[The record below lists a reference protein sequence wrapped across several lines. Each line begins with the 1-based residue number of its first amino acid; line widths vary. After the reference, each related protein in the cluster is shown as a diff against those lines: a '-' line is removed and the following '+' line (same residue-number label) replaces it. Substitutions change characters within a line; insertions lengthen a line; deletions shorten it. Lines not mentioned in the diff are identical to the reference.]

1 MQMLL
6 YICRKYE
13 AMIPTFFLE
22 IDETTQTGVE
32 RISLVARPAVEID
45 FLRFNKQP
53 EKQLYE
59 ITDNEK
65 REVFGVV
72 MLPDTPIY
80 RNNERMGEHNVVFTK
95 EMVKKIAQR
104 FFNEFGTKAVNLDH
118 TNDTNDVTIYESYI
132 VERERGKLAP
142 ESFENVPDGTWLAS
156 MKVNSD
162 QLWGQIKA
170 GTYNGFSVE
179 GFFTYG
185 ESFNKFNLKNHE
197 MEEVKKMLFSMKK
210 TIGKMIHKFAEA
222 VAEDGTVL
230 LWADDVQPTVG
241 TLVSTY
247 DDAGEVVPAMAG
259 TYVIE
264 GTTWVIGEGG
274 AITEVIPAEASE
286 PEPEAAATETAPQ
299 NSEFAKQV
307 LEFAT
312 ILQKTSEQFEALNRR
327 VEKLEKTPLANP
339 EQKTTPP
346 VEGGLKNPLKGMF
359 Q

>member
-1 MQMLL
+1 MLL
-6 YICRKYE
+6 YICTKYE

-32 RISLVARPAVEID
+32 RISLVVRPAVEID
-45 FLRFNKQP
+45 FLKFNKQP

-80 RNNERMGEHNVVFTK
+80 RNNERMGEHNVVFSK

-118 TNDTNDVTIYESYI
+118 TSDTKDVTIYESYI
-132 VERERGKLAP
+132 VEKERGKLAP
-142 ESFENVPDGTWLAS
+142 EAFANVPDGTWLAS
-156 MKVNSD
+156 MKVNSE
-162 QLWGQIKA
+162 QLWEQIKS
-170 GTYNGFSVE
+170 GSYNGFSVE

-185 ESFNKFNLKNHE
+185 ESFNNQLNTNNEK
-197 MEEVKKMLFSMKK
+197 MYEVKKMLFSMKK
-210 TIGKMIHKFAEA
+210 AIGKMIHKFAEA

-230 LWADDVQPTVG
+230 LWSDDVQPTIG

-247 DDAGEVVPAMAG
+247 DEAGEVVPAPAG

-264 GTTWVIGEGG
+264 GTTWTIGEGG

-286 PEPEAAATETAPQ
+286 PEPEAAATEPAPQ

-312 ILQKTSEQFEALNRR
+312 ILQKTSEQFEALNKRI
-327 VEKLEKTPLANP
+327 EKLENTPLANP
-339 EQKTTPP
+339 EKKTTPP
-346 VEGGLKNPLKGMF
+346 VEGSKNPLKGVF
-359 Q
+359 N